1 MVHTKG
7 NPMPLEDLR
16 QMQIIQLEMLLEVD
30 RICAKRGITYIITA
44 GTLLGAVR
52 HKGFIPWDDDLDVT
66 MLRRVESV

>member
-1 MVHTKG
+1 LVHTKG

>member
-1 MVHTKG
+1 MHTKG